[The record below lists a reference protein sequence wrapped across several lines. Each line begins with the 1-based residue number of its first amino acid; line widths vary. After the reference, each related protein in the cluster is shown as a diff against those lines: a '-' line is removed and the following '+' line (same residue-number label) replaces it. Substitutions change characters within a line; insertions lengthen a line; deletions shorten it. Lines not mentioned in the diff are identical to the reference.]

1 MAHFTV
7 IGLGRFGIAASL
19 ELIHL
24 GHTVTGVDS
33 DPKMVEK
40 YVESLTEAVICDC
53 SDETALRELDLASS
67 EVVLVAI
74 GEDMQSSLLCTL
86 ALKNLGVKVIWVK
99 ASTKAHHTI
108 VSKLGV
114 ARIIHPEEEM
124 GIRVAQSLN
133 YPMVSNFLP
142 IGDGMYVV
150 EIHIKAHLDKTVLSK
165 LLGSTLDDKDAA
177 LTNVERNPKG
187 KVAAIMVKRDLTVI
201 SKLDSS
207 FVLQTNDALLLCGS
221 RTELQYLAP
230 RLV

>member
-24 GHTVTGVDS
+24 GHTVTGVDKDS
-33 DPKMVEK
+33 KMVEQ
-40 YVESLTEAVICDC
+40 YVEDLTQAVICD
-53 SDETALRELDLASS
+53 STDENALRELDLANSDA
-67 EVVLVAI
+67 VLVAI

-86 ALKNLGVKVIWVK
+86 ALKNLGVKEIWVK

-114 ARIIHPEEEM
+114 SRIIHPEEEM

-133 YPMVSNFLP
+133 YPMVNNYLA
-142 IGDGMYVV
+142 IGHGLYVV
-150 EIHIKAHLDKTVLSK
+150 EIEIKPKLHDRTIAHALGDARSSITP
-165 LLGSTLDDKDAA
+165 LL
-177 LTNVERNPKG
+177 
-187 KVAAIMVKRDLTVI
+187 VKRGQEVI
-201 SKLDSS
+201 TGLDTG
-207 FVLQTNDALLLCGS
+207 FELRKGDQLLLCGT
-221 RTELQYLAP
+221 RAELKYIAP